1 VIRVALDAMGADDGI
16 EPLVAGAAQLSLEE
30 APIHTLLVGERD
42 ALAACLSRTRHD
54 PTRVSVVG
62 ADGFVAMD
70 EKPAL
75 ALDRHPDC
83 SILTSARLVAR
94 GEADVLVSAGHTGA
108 VILGASRSFAR
119 LEGVRR
125 VALCA
130 VHPTIEPHG
139 PKGDPFG
146 LMLDVGATLQC
157 TADELVAF
165 ARMGSC
171 YSRLVSEIPAP
182 RVALLSN
189 GSEPTKGTDA
199 VVGAHARL
207 ASAGDLRFIGN
218 VEGLDVPRGT
228 ADVVVCEGFVGNIVL
243 KMLEGVSDAA
253 RDLARHAG
261 AAKLRYR
268 VGLALLSS
276 GLRRVRELT
285 DWKQY
290 GGAPILGFDRAVI
303 KAHGRSN
310 ARAIRNALRLAGK
323 TVQRELV
330 STLRQSLANEP
341 ADEAAASPPRSV

>member
-1 VIRVALDAMGADDGI
+1 MIRAALDAMGADGGI
-16 EPLVAGAAQLSLEE
+16 APLVEGAAQLSLEDV
-30 APIHTLLVGERD
+30 PIHTMLVGD
-42 ALAACLSRTRHD
+42 QAAIAECLRRTRHD
-54 PTRVSVVG
+54 PTRVSIIP
-62 ADGFVAMD
+62 ADGFVAMN
-70 EKPAL
+70 EKPATG
-75 ALDRHPDC
+75 LDARPDC
-83 SILTSARLVAR
+83 SVLTAARLVAT
-94 GEADVLVSAGHTGA
+94 GEAAVLVSAGNTGA
-108 VILGASRSFAR
+108 VILGASRTFER
-119 LEGVRR
+119 LEGVKR

-130 VHPTIEPHG
+130 VHPTVEPHG

-157 TADELVAF
+157 SAEELTAF

-171 YSRLVSEIPAP
+171 YSRLVSDIEAP

-189 GSEPTKGTDA
+189 GSEPTKGTEA
-199 VVGAHARL
+199 VIAAHRAL
-207 ASAGDLRFIGN
+207 AEADDLRFIGN
-218 VEGLDVPRGT
+218 VEGLDIPRGT

-253 RDLARHAG
+253 LGLAKHAG
-261 AAKLRYR
+261 AARLRYR
-268 VGLALLSS
+268 LGLALLSS
-276 GLRRVRELT
+276 GLRRIRELT

-330 STLRQSLANEP
+330 PQLRISLAAKTAHP
-341 ADEAAASPPRSV
+341 RTAPSSPH